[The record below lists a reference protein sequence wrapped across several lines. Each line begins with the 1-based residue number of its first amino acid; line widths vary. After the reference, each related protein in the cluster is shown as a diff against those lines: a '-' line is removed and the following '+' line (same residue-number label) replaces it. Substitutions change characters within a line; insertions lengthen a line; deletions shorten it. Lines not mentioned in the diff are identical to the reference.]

1 MTGFNFRYV
10 AHTNFNLHGAQLER
24 AKGLCRCNN
33 CGRPSSAKQ
42 DRVFQMD
49 AGYGFVY
56 HVSARYS
63 ELCGNCYNALL
74 KTRKVPN
81 YDYSYPKEKVLY
93 RFEQLAIDEGTMVEK
108 IVYEGVI

>member
-10 AHTNFNLHGAQLER
+10 APINFNLHGAQLEK
-24 AKGLCRCNN
+24 AQGMCRCNN
-33 CGRPSSAKQ
+33 CGRPSGAKQ

-49 AGYGFVY
+49 AGFGFVY

-74 KTRKVPN
+74 KTRKMPD

-93 RFEQLAIDEGTMVEK
+93 RFEELAIDEGTMVEK